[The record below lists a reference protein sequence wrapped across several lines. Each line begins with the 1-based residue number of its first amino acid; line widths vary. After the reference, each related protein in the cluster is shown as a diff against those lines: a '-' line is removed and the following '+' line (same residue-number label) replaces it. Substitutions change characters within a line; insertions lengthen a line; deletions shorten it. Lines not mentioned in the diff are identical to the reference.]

1 MVDCHLTAWV
11 SFRKGLRYF
20 LHLYLLFATTFLI
33 KSAILITFLCWFFK
47 RKNLTLVN
55 VHLHF
60 CDLFCLQPFCLLF
73 TFHQPA
79 CHTCFAFLVHPRWK
93 VKWPNLNQNEN
104 YLCQHSPLP
113 NRRIPNS
120 IFSHSAPLHRSNSPL
135 KSYKAW
141 FMFAYLAIWKV
152 SSTSQF
158 GKPPALFIGLP
169 HPSLGENRHLD
180 QTG

>member
-1 MVDCHLTAWV
+1 M
-11 SFRKGLRYF
+11 
-20 LHLYLLFATTFLI
+20 
-33 KSAILITFLCWFFK
+33 
-47 RKNLTLVN
+47 N
-55 VHLHF
+55 VYLHF

-113 NRRIPNS
+113 NGRIPNS

-158 GKPPALFIGLP
+158 GKPPALLIALDFPTPVWVKIITWIRQDSQVSHKGQTFENHVFLNQDCWKQLKTHLP
-169 HPSLGENRHLD
+169 ATCIEHFLEFF
-180 QTG
+180 